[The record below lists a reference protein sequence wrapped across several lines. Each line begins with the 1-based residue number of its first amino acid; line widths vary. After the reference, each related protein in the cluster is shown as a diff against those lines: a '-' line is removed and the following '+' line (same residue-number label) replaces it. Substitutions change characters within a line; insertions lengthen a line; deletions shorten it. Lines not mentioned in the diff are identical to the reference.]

1 MCVPKSKST
10 LRLESFA
17 RTDDAT
23 KLILFTVTK
32 SLLQTLLLEFPK
44 LCIDAESLEP
54 RNCCE
59 KVEVVVKFDVAA
71 NEFGP
76 PANAYDG
83 VGEGIDLVKEKEK
96 YVLLQFSIILYND
109 FGWDLSLR
117 VVFNHLTQQ
126 FQRIVVLCRSPLPP

>member
-1 MCVPKSKST
+1 MNFKIGKVMCVPKSKST

-23 KLILFTVTK
+23 RLILFTVTK
-32 SLLQTLLLEFPK
+32 SLLQPLLLGFPK
-44 LCIDAESLEP
+44 LCTDVESLEP

-59 KVEVVVKFDVAA
+59 KVEAVVKFDDVD

-83 VGEGIDLVKEKEK
+83 VGDGIDLMKKK
-96 YVLLQFSIILYND
+96 
-109 FGWDLSLR
+109 
-117 VVFNHLTQQ
+117 
-126 FQRIVVLCRSPLPP
+126 

>member
-23 KLILFTVTK
+23 RLILFTVTK
-32 SLLQTLLLEFPK
+32 SLLQPLLLGFPK
-44 LCIDAESLEP
+44 VWIDTESLGL

-59 KVEVVVKFDVAA
+59 EVEAVVKLDAVD

-76 PANAYDG
+76 PAKA
-83 VGEGIDLVKEKEK
+83 
-96 YVLLQFSIILYND
+96 
-109 FGWDLSLR
+109 
-117 VVFNHLTQQ
+117 
-126 FQRIVVLCRSPLPP
+126 

>member
-23 KLILFTVTK
+23 RLILFTVTK
-32 SLLQTLLLEFPK
+32 SLLQPLLLGFPK
-44 LCIDAESLEP
+44 VRIDTESLEP

-59 KVEVVVKFDVAA
+59 EVETVVKLDAVD

-76 PANAYDG
+76 PAKA
-83 VGEGIDLVKEKEK
+83 
-96 YVLLQFSIILYND
+96 
-109 FGWDLSLR
+109 
-117 VVFNHLTQQ
+117 
-126 FQRIVVLCRSPLPP
+126 

>member
-32 SLLQTLLLEFPK
+32 SLLQTLLLGFPK

-83 VGEGIDLVKEKEK
+83 DGEGIDLVKEKEK
-96 YVLLQFSIILYND
+96 YVLLQFSIL
-109 FGWDLSLR
+109 LHKTL
-117 VVFNHLTQQ
+117 V
-126 FQRIVVLCRSPLPP
+126 